1 MSSLPP
7 LIGAIAVSALL
18 QLLVLTMPFLQPLF
32 KVAPVPF
39 AWEWLLVALLAFVPV
54 TIVEVTKLLRA
65 KQQPAPEES
74 APKVRKLEEDVPEKR
89 ENMNSLWVAPG
100 R

>member
-1 MSSLPP
+1 
-7 LIGAIAVSALL
+7 
-18 QLLVLTMPFLQPLF
+18 MPFLQPLF
-32 KVAPVPF
+32 EVAPVPF

-89 ENMNSLWVAPG
+89 ENMNSVWVAPG